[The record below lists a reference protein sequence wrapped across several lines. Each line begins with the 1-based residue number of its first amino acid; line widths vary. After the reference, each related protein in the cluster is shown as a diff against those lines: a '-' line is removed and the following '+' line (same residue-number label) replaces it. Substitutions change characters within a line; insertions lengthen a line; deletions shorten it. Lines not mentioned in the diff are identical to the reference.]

1 MTKKSKLKNKKQ
13 IAIIGAGIVGLAIA
27 YKLSLK
33 NKKVIVFEKETEEG
47 LHQSGRNSGVLHCGL
62 YYKPG
67 SLKAK
72 LSVNGIR
79 EMIDFAKE
87 NTISHDVCGKVVIA
101 SSEKEEKA
109 LISLAERG
117 KKKMV

>member
-1 MTKKSKLKNKKQ
+1 MVLTKKSKLKNKEQ

-27 YKLSLK
+27 YKLTLQ
-33 NKKVIVFEKETEEG
+33 NKRVIVFEKEPEEG

-62 YYKPG
+62 YYQPG

-87 NTISHDVCGKVVIA
+87 NISHDICGKVVVA
-101 SSEKEEKA
+101 TSDEEEKA
-109 LISLAERG
+109 LFFI
-117 KKKMV
+117 